1 MDQIKNHNF
10 KRWKFQ
16 KIIIFHDDGNFEY
29 CSLLRQL
36 NEEKIFTFDDI
47 MHKKQ
52 LYLDTF
58 ICLFLTKGVGIG
70 ITFTLKFINQ
80 RLSWLI

>member
-1 MDQIKNHNF
+1 MMME
-10 KRWKFQ
+10 
-16 KIIIFHDDGNFEY
+16 NFEY

-58 ICLFLTKGVGIG
+58 ICLFLTRGVGIG

-80 RLSWLI
+80 RLS